1 MYCSA
6 KRKVLFL
13 IRSLNTL
20 YLVQN
25 IPLKA
30 VDDSLHVFI
39 YFCYSL
45 SLFHI
50 CLLKIWP
57 RLNNVNHDTE
67 KGKQWIKLGAGRDSK
82 TAHKTSENSKKTKC
96 ESGARQETKSTYF
109 QQRSQKLL
117 LFSRHHFTG
126 ASYIKQRGVACIC
139 DCGFVCVCVRWKA
152 ESLLLLFFSLFCLF
166 FTCGHF
172 YSEKRKG

>member
-1 MYCSA
+1 MTPYMY
-6 KRKVLFL
+6 LF
-13 IRSLNTL
+13 I
-20 YLVQN
+20 
-25 IPLKA
+25 
-30 VDDSLHVFI
+30 
-39 YFCYSL
+39 FCYSL
-45 SLFHI
+45 SFFHI
-50 CLLKIWP
+50 CLLKIRP
-57 RLNNVNHDTE
+57 CLNNVNHDTE

-82 TAHKTSENSKKTKC
+82 TAQWELKKTKC
-96 ESGARQETKSTYF
+96 ESGERQETKSTYF

-117 LFSRHHFTG
+117 LFSTHHFTG

>member
-1 MYCSA
+1 MTPYMY
-6 KRKVLFL
+6 LF
-13 IRSLNTL
+13 I
-20 YLVQN
+20 
-25 IPLKA
+25 
-30 VDDSLHVFI
+30 
-39 YFCYSL
+39 FCYSL
-45 SLFHI
+45 SFFHI
-50 CLLKIWP
+50 CLLKIRP
-57 RLNNVNHDTE
+57 CLNNVNHDTE

-82 TAHKTSENSKKTKC
+82 TAQWEFKKTKC
-96 ESGARQETKSTYF
+96 ESGERQETKSTYF

-117 LFSRHHFTG
+117 LFSTHFTG

>member
-1 MYCSA
+1 MTPYMY
-6 KRKVLFL
+6 LF
-13 IRSLNTL
+13 I
-20 YLVQN
+20 
-25 IPLKA
+25 
-30 VDDSLHVFI
+30 
-39 YFCYSL
+39 FCYSL
-45 SLFHI
+45 SFFHI
-50 CLLKIWP
+50 CLLKIRP
-57 RLNNVNHDTE
+57 CLNNVNHDTE

-82 TAHKTSENSKKTKC
+82 TAQWEFKKTKC
-96 ESGARQETKSTYF
+96 ESGERQETKSTYF

-117 LFSRHHFTG
+117 LFSTHHFTG

>member
-1 MYCSA
+1 MTPYMY
-6 KRKVLFL
+6 LF
-13 IRSLNTL
+13 I
-20 YLVQN
+20 
-25 IPLKA
+25 
-30 VDDSLHVFI
+30 
-39 YFCYSL
+39 FCYSL
-45 SLFHI
+45 SFVHI
-50 CLLKIWP
+50 CLLKIRP
-57 RLNNVNHDTE
+57 CLNNVNHDTE

-82 TAHKTSENSKKTKC
+82 TAQWEFKKTKC
-96 ESGARQETKSTYF
+96 ESGERQETKSTYF

-117 LFSRHHFTG
+117 LFSTHHFTG

>member
-1 MYCSA
+1 MTPYMY
-6 KRKVLFL
+6 LF
-13 IRSLNTL
+13 I
-20 YLVQN
+20 
-25 IPLKA
+25 
-30 VDDSLHVFI
+30 
-39 YFCYSL
+39 FCYSL
-45 SLFHI
+45 SFFHI
-50 CLLKIWP
+50 CLLKIRP
-57 RLNNVNHDTE
+57 CLNNVNHDTE

-82 TAHKTSENSKKTKC
+82 TAQWEFKKTKC
-96 ESGARQETKSTYF
+96 ESGERQETKSTYF

-117 LFSRHHFTG
+117 LFSTHHFTG

-172 YSEKRKG
+172 YSEKLKG

>member
-1 MYCSA
+1 MTPYMY
-6 KRKVLFL
+6 LF
-13 IRSLNTL
+13 I
-20 YLVQN
+20 
-25 IPLKA
+25 
-30 VDDSLHVFI
+30 
-39 YFCYSL
+39 FCYSL
-45 SLFHI
+45 SFFHI
-50 CLLKIWP
+50 CLLKIRP
-57 RLNNVNHDTE
+57 CLNNVNHDTE
-67 KGKQWIKLGAGRDSK
+67 KRKQWIKLGAGRDSK
-82 TAHKTSENSKKTKC
+82 TAEWEFKKTKC
-96 ESGARQETKSTYF
+96 ESGERQETKSTYF

-117 LFSRHHFTG
+117 LFSTHHFTG